1 MSYDSRIILGAQQ
14 FDLGAAMNAGLEM
27 AARQKQFDQQNALAN
42 LYKTQGVNILAG
54 DQNALN
60 ALAGFDPAAAMG
72 IQSQRQNMA
81 YATEDQEFDRAAA
94 RREAERYAKEV
105 GAEKAAADAAELRA
119 NTMQALAAP
128 TPEAFDAMMIAN
140 GRPDMVGQWESRE
153 MLAIPYLELADAID
167 MIAPPAPDPSD
178 RYKVVGGSLFDLQ
191 AEGGPA
197 QVGQGAM
204 QETVVMGPDG
214 KPIMV
219 QGGPGTSAKFTEAQ
233 SKDNV
238 YATKAEAAL
247 ARLEPVADALIER
260 SGVVGEAL
268 SGVTLGLSREGL
280 QSDEFQ
286 LARQAGDEF
295 LQAILR
301 KDTGAA
307 ITEQEQ
313 MLYGKTYLPQP
324 GDSAKVLAQKKVA
337 RAGALEAIRA
347 GMNQAQIEAVARADA
362 ATIARLAAQTN
373 AATDF
378 SKMGLAEIGQV
389 DIGSLTPEQMDALE
403 KRMTELG
410 L

>member
-27 AARQKQFDQQNALAN
+27 AARQKQVDQQNALAN
-42 LYKTQGVNILAG
+42 FYKTQGANILAG

-72 IQSQRQNMA
+72 IQSQRQSMA
-81 YATEDQEFDRAAA
+81 YADEDQEAQRAAA
-94 RREAERYAKEV
+94 QREAERYAKEV

-167 MIAPPAPDPSD
+167 MIAPKAPDQSE
-178 RYKVVGGSLFDLQ
+178 RFKVVGSSLFDLQ

-197 QVGQGAM
+197 PVGQGAM
-204 QETVVMGPDG
+204 QETTVFGPDG
-214 KPIMV
+214 KPVMV
-219 QGGPGTSAKFTEAQ
+219 QGGPGTSAKFTEGQ

-238 YATKAEAAL
+238 YATKAEGAL
-247 ARLEPVADALIER
+247 ARLEPVAGAMTGLRDRMLDADPT
-260 SGVVGEAL
+260 GVARGAF
-268 SGVTLGLSREGL
+268 

-286 LARQAGDEF
+286 KARQAGEEF

-301 KDTGAA
+301 KETGAA
-307 ITEQEQ
+307 ITADEQR
-313 MLYGKTYLPQP
+313 LYGQTYLPQL
-324 GDSAKVLAQKKVA
+324 GDNAAVLEQKRIA

-347 GMNQAQIEAVARADA
+347 GMNQQQLEAVARADA
-362 ATIARLAAQTN
+362 ATIARLAAQP
-373 AATDF
+373 AA
-378 SKMGLAEIGQV
+378 G
-389 DIGSLTPEQMDALE
+389 GSATAPDGPQPGMVEDGYRFKGGDPADPANWEPVQ
-403 KRMTELG
+403 
-410 L
+410 